1 MRAAL
6 LVALPLVSLGCARN
20 AFLELDLDLPK
31 NESGVDRHAVVRIV
45 SGARDFAEDW
55 QSGDPVPGAKLS
67 TTQRT
72 LHRLS
77 IEADGDSETTPVRVK
92 VRFCKDPNCAAL
104 GDDIA
109 PEVRLHIERAF
120 YIGQRTSYAWMTK
133 CIPNVVGQTDSPTCD
148 VADKAQTVAAKCDI
162 GGCRS
167 GSTRSYCTG
176 GKHFCEE

>member
-1 MRAAL
+1 MRALLLIAL
-6 LVALPLVSLGCARN
+6 AGSSLGCARN

-31 NESGVDRHAVVRIV
+31 NESGSDRHAVVRVV
-45 SGARDFAEDW
+45 SGARDFEEDW
-55 QSGDPVPGAKLS
+55 QSGDQVPGVKLS

-77 IEADGDSETTPVRVK
+77 IEADSDSETTPVRVK
-92 VRFCKDPNCAAL
+92 VRFCTDPNCAAL
-104 GDDIA
+104 GDDFA

-120 YIGQRTSYAWMTK
+120 YIGQRTSYTWKTD
-133 CIPNVVGQTDSPTCD
+133 CIPNVAGQTDSPTCAIFNED
-148 VADKAQTVAAKCDI
+148 ETTAAKCDI

-167 GSTRSYCTG
+167 GSTRNFCTG